1 MAIRKL
7 KDNESLIH
15 ISLADE
21 SFLFDEASSQATQ
34 IRVEAGVCL
43 NYVFF
48 FNSSSCQEVNYQRE
62 IFIGAG
68 ARVKTF
74 LVWLGRANGHLKFIS
89 QLSTKSSIEHRS
101 LYFLLDQQNLKII
114 EEHNFIG
121 PESKGRFY
129 SNGLLAGQSQVNCNC
144 EINILPKAQDSDSR
158 IDLKLHLLSPQ
169 AKGTILPALKIA
181 ANRVRAGHGATTAS
195 FGPEDLFYLRSRGLS
210 EDQAKSLLVQSA
222 ARLFANQ
229 IPDRELGKKVLD
241 AIIERL

>member
-7 KDNESLIH
+7 KSNDNLIH
-15 ISLADE
+15 ISSLDE
-21 SFLFDEASSQATQ
+21 SFLFDEASSQATK
-34 IRVEAGVCL
+34 IVVEDDACL

-48 FNSSSCQEVNYQRE
+48 FNSFADKEVNYQRE
-62 IFIGAG
+62 VFVGAG

-74 LVWLGRANGHLKFIS
+74 LVWLGRANGNLKFIS
-89 QLSTKSSIEHRS
+89 QLSDKASIEHRS

-114 EEHNFIG
+114 EEHNFVG
-121 PESKGRFY
+121 PKSFGRFY
-129 SNGLLAGQSQVNCNC
+129 SNGLLAGQSQVDCNC
-144 EINILPKAQDSDSR
+144 EINILQKAQDSDSR
-158 IDLKLHLLSPQ
+158 IDLKLYLLSPQ
-169 AKGTILPALKIA
+169 AKGTILPSLKIA

-229 IPDRELGKKVLD
+229 IPDKELGKRVLD